1 MGEETLIRLAG
12 HLGYDIGSIRS
23 RDRSEPLAT
32 CRKVLMS
39 YMSQFHH
46 IFDLA
51 KLFERT
57 RGNINIHK
65 NCHADNYECDL
76 IYKECYDILL
86 ENELPNKNYC
96 KEDDEIDTGEVEELA
111 LRILKF
117 LISRKK

>member
-12 HLGYDIGSIRS
+12 HLGYDIGTIRS
-23 RDRSEPLAT
+23 RDRSEPLTT

-65 NCHADNYECDL
+65 NCHEDNYECDL

-86 ENELPNKNYC
+86 ENEIPNKNYC
-96 KEDDEIDTGEVEELA
+96 KEDDEIDTGEVEDLA